1 VDPVGLNGAR
11 SAVGGRLAPPF
22 TGGWRSGFPIQRLNG
37 WAIRQSATQQK
48 SLSNGKPNSMNNSY
62 GWLTDTKVCSTDRE
76 LTVWRR
82 EVWHT
87 VTKKFGIEQYDVKRK
102 EEMYRMEG
110 KQLQTV

>member
-1 VDPVGLNGAR
+1 
-11 SAVGGRLAPPF
+11 
-22 TGGWRSGFPIQRLNG
+22 
-37 WAIRQSATQQK
+37 
-48 SLSNGKPNSMNNSY
+48 MNNSY

-87 VTKKFGIEQYDVKRK
+87 VTKKFGIEQCDVKRK